1 MEDNFQDY
9 LTETKRLLK
18 DYLEAR
24 LELTRL
30 QAAEKLSKALGL
42 FFTLI
47 LAFLLFF
54 FVIVFLGMVLAHW
67 ISELSGS
74 MTIGFSV
81 TTLVFVVLLVIVLLF
96 RKKIIEKPLA
106 NLLLRELTRE
116 EVEEEVVTRGPGTE
130 NNGDIK

>member
-24 LELTRL
+24 LELTKL

-54 FVIVFLGMVLAHW
+54 FVIIFLGMVLAHW
-67 ISELSGS
+67 ISSLTGS

-81 TTLVFVVLLVIVLLF
+81 TTLVFVVLLAIVLLF

-106 NLLLRELTRE
+106 DLLLRELIAE
-116 EVEEEVVTRGPGTE
+116 EMEEEAAAQGPGAE
-130 NNGDIK
+130 NNGDNK

>member
-24 LELTRL
+24 LELIRL

-81 TTLVFVVLLVIVLLF
+81 TTLVFVALLVIVLLF

>member
-81 TTLVFVVLLVIVLLF
+81 TTLVFVALLVIVLLF

>member
-81 TTLVFVVLLVIVLLF
+81 TTLVFVALLVIVLLF

-116 EVEEEVVTRGPGTE
+116 EAEEEVVTRGPGTE